1 MLENAFYSVISP
13 EGCASILWKDAK
25 KNKEAAQC
33 LKLTA
38 EDMKQMGVIE
48 RIIPEEGLSF
58 PEIFAYLEELLCRT
72 LEEKAQIDLSQL
84 LSARYER
91 FRKYG
96 RID

>member
-1 MLENAFYSVISP
+1 MP
-13 EGCASILWKDAK
+13 K
-25 KNKEAAQC
+25 KNKEAAEC

-38 EDMKQMGVIE
+38 EDMKQMQVIE

-58 PEIFAYLEELLCRT
+58 SEVYTYLEELLWKT
-72 LEEKAQIDLSQL
+72 LEEKAQIDLEEL
-84 LSARYER
+84 LAARYER